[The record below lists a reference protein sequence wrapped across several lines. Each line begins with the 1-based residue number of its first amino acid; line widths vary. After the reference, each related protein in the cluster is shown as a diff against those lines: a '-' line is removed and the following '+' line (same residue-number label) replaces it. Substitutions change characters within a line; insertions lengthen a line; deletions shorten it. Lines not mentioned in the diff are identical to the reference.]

1 MKKKILI
8 VDDFEESC
16 RLISEILSD
25 EFNCQYTCR
34 SDEAIDLIRHE
45 MPDIILMDYKMP
57 QVSGID
63 LCKHIKNSSSL
74 QHIPIIFISGA
85 VTSDERIETLEAGG
99 DDFLSK
105 PFHPRELILRVKKR
119 LSQNTIPG
127 ENNFLVFENVKMNLK
142 ARQCFIEG
150 KEILL
155 TPKQF
160 EILKLLIENKSQ
172 VVSRQVF
179 MNEIW
184 GHTEV
189 TPRNVDSQINYLK
202 KKLDG
207 FKGQIT
213 SVAGLGYRLNNT

>member
-1 MKKKILI
+1 VKKKIVI

-16 RLISEILSD
+16 QLMTEILSV
-25 EFNCQYTCR
+25 EFDCKYICQSEKALDTIQAER
-34 SDEAIDLIRHE
+34 
-45 MPDIILMDYKMP
+45 PDIVLMDYKMP
-57 QVSGID
+57 HVTGIE
-63 LCKHIKNSSSL
+63 LCKIIKNIPDL
-74 QHIPIIFISGA
+74 QNIPIIFISGA

-105 PFHPRELILRVKKR
+105 PFHPRELLLRVKKR
-119 LSQNTIPG
+119 LSSYIGEDNT
-127 ENNFLVFENVKMNLK
+127 FLIFENVKMNLK
-142 ARQCFIEG
+142 ARQCFID
-150 KEILL
+150 KSEILL

-172 VVSRQVF
+172 VVSRQIF

-202 KKLDG
+202 KKLEG
-207 FKGQIT
+207 FSGQIT
-213 SVAGLGYRLNNT
+213 SVAGFGYRLKNS